1 MPYIDK
7 LSTQKLY
14 TYVKPPSAEL
24 VEMRAQ
30 AQNFCPPLK
39 AKVINLKKLASETVI
54 YGLSSI
60 IGRTVNFLLVPLY
73 TYVFA
78 KQEYGVVVELYAW
91 VAMLMVVFSYRLET
105 AFFRFGTDKEN
116 RESAFSTALISILSS
131 TLFFVGL
138 LIFFSEFITTN
149 ILNYSADLSIYVSM
163 FALVLGFD
171 VLAEI
176 PFARLRLESRPFR
189 FAAIKLTNI
198 GLNVGLNLF
207 FILLCP
213 WILEQGSE
221 TFGYAF
227 IEKYYKTDFGV
238 GYVFLSN
245 LIASAVT
252 ILLLLPEFLR
262 TTWLFD
268 KALWKKMFLYS
279 SPLILAGLAGIV
291 NEVLDRQLLKY
302 FLPGNSEE
310 NLAQIGIYGACYKL
324 AMLLSLFTQ
333 AFRYAAEPFFFSQ
346 AKNKE
351 AKLLYA
357 EVGKY
362 FAIFGLLGFLV
373 ITLYLEFFQ
382 YFVGEE
388 YRVGLSIV
396 PVLLLANLFYGG
408 YIMSIGTVITIVL
421 NVLFIPTYGYMASAC
436 ATLICYFSVTAIS
449 YYYGQKYY
457 PVDYDLK
464 RIFGY
469 TAVAIL
475 LYLISVAIANNIVT
489 IPVVLG
495 LNTLLLLSFL
505 FVLYKGEKASFQ
517 KFFLSKAH

>member
-1 MPYIDK
+1 
-7 LSTQKLY
+7 
-14 TYVKPPSAEL
+14 
-24 VEMRAQ
+24 
-30 AQNFCPPLK
+30 
-39 AKVINLKKLASETVI
+39 
-54 YGLSSI
+54 
-60 IGRTVNFLLVPLY
+60 
-73 TYVFA
+73 
-78 KQEYGVVVELYAW
+78 
-91 VAMLMVVFSYRLET
+91 MLMVVFSYRLET

-131 TLFFVGL
+131 TLLFVGIML
-138 LIFFSEFITTN
+138 FFSEFITTN
-149 ILNYSADLSIYVSM
+149 ILNYSTDLSIYVSM

-176 PFARLRLESRPFR
+176 PFARLRLESRPLR

-213 WILEQGSE
+213 WILEQGGE
-221 TFGYAF
+221 ALGYSI
-227 IEKYYKTDFGV
+227 IEKYYNANFGV
-238 GYVFLSN
+238 GYIFLSN
-245 LIASAVT
+245 LIASGVT
-252 ILLLLPEFLR
+252 ILLLLPDFLR

-279 SPLILAGLAGIV
+279 APLILAGLAGIV

-302 FLPGNSEE
+302 FLPGTTEE
-310 NLAQIGIYGACYKL
+310 NLAEIGIYGACYKL

-346 AKNKE
+346 AKNKD

-362 FAIFGLLGFLV
+362 FAIFGLLGFLI
-373 ITLYLEFFQ
+373 ITFYLEFFQ

-388 YRVGLSIV
+388 YRIGLTIV
-396 PVLLLANLFYGG
+396 PVLLLANLFLGLYYNLSVWYKLTDRTLYGG
-408 YIMSIGTVITIVL
+408 YIMSIGALITVVL
-421 NVLFIPTYGYMASAC
+421 NVLFIPEYGYMASAC
-436 ATLICYFSVTAIS
+436 ATLICYFTVTAIS

-469 TAVAIL
+469 TAIAIS
-475 LYLISVAIANNIVT
+475 LYLISVSFANFVETPI
-489 IPVVLG
+489 L
-495 LNTLLLLSFL
+495 LAFNTLLLLSFL
-505 FVLYKGEKASFQ
+505 FILYKGEKASFQ
-517 KFFLSKAH
+517 KFVM

>member
-1 MPYIDK
+1 M
-7 LSTQKLY
+7 
-14 TYVKPPSAEL
+14 
-24 VEMRAQ
+24 
-30 AQNFCPPLK
+30 
-39 AKVINLKKLASETVI
+39 
-54 YGLSSI
+54 
-60 IGRTVNFLLVPLY
+60 
-73 TYVFA
+73 
-78 KQEYGVVVELYAW
+78 VVELYAW

-105 AFFRFGTDKEN
+105 AFFRFGTDKKN
-116 RESAFSTALISILSS
+116 RESTFSTALVSILSS
-131 TLFFVGL
+131 TLLFVGL
-138 LIFFSEFITTN
+138 MLFFSEFITTS

-189 FAAIKLTNI
+189 FASIKLTNI

-221 TFGYAF
+221 TWGYS
-227 IEKYYKTDFGV
+227 IVEKYYNTEFGV

-245 LIASAVT
+245 VIASGFN

-302 FLPGNSEE
+302 FLPGSSDE
-310 NLAQIGIYGACYKL
+310 NMAQIGIYGACYKL

-346 AKNKE
+346 AKNKD

-373 ITLYLEFFQ
+373 ITLYIDIFQ

-388 YRVGLSIV
+388 YRIGLTIV
-396 PVLLLANLFYGG
+396 PVLLLANLFLGLYYNLSIWYKLTDKTLYGG
-408 YIMSIGTVITIVL
+408 YIMSIGALITIVL
-421 NVLFIPTYGYMASAC
+421 NILFIPTYGYMASAC
-436 ATLICYFSVTAIS
+436 ATLVCYFSVTAIS

-457 PVDYDLK
+457 PIDYDLK

-469 TAVAIL
+469 TAIAVS
-475 LYLISVAIANNIVT
+475 LYLISITAADFIETPFSLAF
-489 IPVVLG
+489 
-495 LNTLLLLSFL
+495 NTLLLLSFL
-505 FVLYKGEKASFQ
+505 FVLYKGEKESFQ
-517 KFFLSKAH
+517 KFFLSNSENT

>member
-1 MPYIDK
+1 
-7 LSTQKLY
+7 
-14 TYVKPPSAEL
+14 
-24 VEMRAQ
+24 
-30 AQNFCPPLK
+30 
-39 AKVINLKKLASETVI
+39 
-54 YGLSSI
+54 
-60 IGRTVNFLLVPLY
+60 
-73 TYVFA
+73 
-78 KQEYGVVVELYAW
+78 
-91 VAMLMVVFSYRLET
+91 MLMVVFSYRLET

-131 TLFFVGL
+131 TLLFVGL
-138 LIFFSEFITTN
+138 MLFFSKFITTN

-176 PFARLRLESRPFR
+176 PFARLRLESRPIR
-189 FAAIKLTNI
+189 FASIKLTNI
-198 GLNVGLNLF
+198 GLNVSLNLF

-221 TFGYAF
+221 TFGYSI
-227 IEKYYKTDFGV
+227 IEKYYNTDFGV
-238 GYVFLSN
+238 GYIFLSN

-302 FLPGNSEE
+302 FLPGTTEE

-346 AKNKE
+346 AKNKD

-362 FAIFGLLGFLV
+362 FAIFGLLGFLI
-373 ITLYLEFFQ
+373 ITFYIEFFQ
-382 YFVGEE
+382 YFVGED
-388 YRVGLSIV
+388 YRIGLIIV
-396 PVLLLANLFYGG
+396 PVLLLANLFLGLYYNLSVWYKLTDKTLYGG
-408 YIMSIGTVITIVL
+408 YIMSVGALITVVL
-421 NVLFIPTYGYMASAC
+421 NVLFIPTYGYMASAY
-436 ATLICYFSVTAIS
+436 ATLVCYFTVTAIS

-469 TAVAIL
+469 TAIAIS
-475 LYLISVAIANNIVT
+475 LYLISVSVANVVT
-489 IPVVLG
+489 IPISLAF
-495 LNTLLLLSFL
+495 NTALLLFFF
-505 FVLYKGEKASFQ
+505 FVLYKGEKESFQ
-517 KFFLSKAH
+517 KFFLSK

>member
-1 MPYIDK
+1 
-7 LSTQKLY
+7 
-14 TYVKPPSAEL
+14 
-24 VEMRAQ
+24 
-30 AQNFCPPLK
+30 
-39 AKVINLKKLASETVI
+39 
-54 YGLSSI
+54 
-60 IGRTVNFLLVPLY
+60 
-73 TYVFA
+73 
-78 KQEYGVVVELYAW
+78 
-91 VAMLMVVFSYRLET
+91 MLMVVFSYRLET
-105 AFFRFGTDKEN
+105 AFFRFGTEKEN
-116 RESAFSTALISILSS
+116 RESAFSTALVSILSS
-131 TLFFVGL
+131 TLLFVGL
-138 LIFFSEFITTN
+138 MLFFSEFITTN
-149 ILNYSADLSIYVSM
+149 ILNYSADVSIYVSM

-189 FAAIKLTNI
+189 FASIKLTNI

-221 TFGYAF
+221 TFGYS
-227 IEKYYKTDFGV
+227 IVEKYYNTDFGV
-238 GYVFLSN
+238 GYIFLSN
-245 LIASAVT
+245 LIASAFT
-252 ILLLLPEFLR
+252 IILLLPEFLR

-268 KALWKKMFLYS
+268 KKLWKRMFLYS

-302 FLPGNSEE
+302 FLPGSSDE

-346 AKNKE
+346 AKNKD

-373 ITLYLEFFQ
+373 ITLYIDIFQ

-388 YRVGLSIV
+388 YRIGLTIV
-396 PVLLLANLFYGG
+396 PILLLANLFLGLYYNLSIWYKLTDKTLYGG
-408 YIMSIGTVITIVL
+408 YIMSIGALITVVL

-457 PVDYDLK
+457 PINYDLK

-469 TAVAIL
+469 TAIAVS
-475 LYLISVAIANNIVT
+475 LYLISITATDFIETPFSLVF
-489 IPVVLG
+489 
-495 LNTLLLLSFL
+495 NTLLLLSFL

-517 KFFLSKAH
+517 RFFLSKQANT